1 MLKIISKNGEWDI
14 EIEGT
19 IYNFYYSD
27 SKPIE
32 GLILNGCD
40 EQQEEYK
47 IGDYLV
53 TGMKEKCIH
62 SESGYRYALQMKQ
75 TLRLD

>member
-14 EIEGT
+14 EIDGI

-32 GLILNGCD
+32 GIILNGCD
-40 EQQEEYK
+40 TQEEIYQ
-47 IGDYLV
+47 IGDYKV
-53 TGMKEKCIH
+53 SGTKEKYIY
-62 SESGYRYALQMKQ
+62 SESGYRYVL
-75 TLRLD
+75 TISR